1 MKQRRSAISG
11 APILIGAATI
21 LIAVVAVYLA
31 YTANQGLPFVPTYNL
46 TVQVPNAEALVKGN
60 EVKIGGSRVGQVVGI
75 RPKTWPNGRVTALID
90 MKLDKQIAPLAKDST
105 VEIRPVSPLG
115 LKFVDIHRGT
125 STEGFK
131 SGSTM
136 PIVAATPEPVQIDQI
151 FNMFDK
157 PTRDASSANLIEFG
171 NAIAGR
177 GLNLN
182 ETVRNLVP
190 LLTNLEPVMKNLNN
204 PNTGLVAFFPALE
217 RSARLA
223 APVAEQQASLFRAL
237 AVTFGALATVT
248 DSIQASIVGGPAA
261 LDAGI
266 QSFPVQEEFLNN
278 SATLFTT
285 LIPGSQALG
294 AAAPTLNRAVT
305 VGVGSVQRSA
315 TVLNP
320 RLATLF
326 AGIGTF
332 FTNPD
337 TALGVSRLTKTMNVG
352 NPLLNYVTPAQ
363 SSCNYASVLLRNAA
377 DLTSDGFKS
386 TDPSQGGASVG
397 GTFQRGLLVVTA
409 FGPNPEGPWT
419 HNADGGT
426 SDAPWSGPFGEGS
439 YGSQVEHINPNPYA
453 GQKNIPGQ
461 PVGCGAGNEN
471 WVQSSPGTPVLSQ
484 GQAGVFDA
492 AAGTRHSTTKP
503 PAAPPQ
509 PTAEVAP

>member
-217 RSARLA
+217 RSAGLA

-237 AVTFGALATVT
+237 AVTFGALSTVT
-248 DSIQASIVGGPAA
+248 DSIQASIVGGPPA

-266 QSFPVQEEFLNN
+266 ESFPVQEEFLNN

-285 LIPGSQALG
+285 LIPGSEALG
-294 AAAPTLNRAVT
+294 A
-305 VGVGSVQRSA
+305 
-315 TVLNP
+315 
-320 RLATLF
+320 
-326 AGIGTF
+326 
-332 FTNPD
+332 
-337 TALGVSRLTKTMNVG
+337 
-352 NPLLNYVTPAQ
+352 
-363 SSCNYASVLLRNAA
+363 
-377 DLTSDGFKS
+377 
-386 TDPSQGGASVG
+386 
-397 GTFQRGLLVVTA
+397 
-409 FGPNPEGPWT
+409 
-419 HNADGGT
+419 
-426 SDAPWSGPFGEGS
+426 
-439 YGSQVEHINPNPYA
+439 
-453 GQKNIPGQ
+453 
-461 PVGCGAGNEN
+461 
-471 WVQSSPGTPVLSQ
+471 
-484 GQAGVFDA
+484 
-492 AAGTRHSTTKP
+492 
-503 PAAPPQ
+503 
-509 PTAEVAP
+509 